1 MSKLMVSP
9 LHDRISHRRGLLAI
23 SPIIVFLAFYLVVS
37 IIMGDFYKMPI
48 AVALVIA
55 SMWAVA
61 IFRGKTLSQ
70 RIEIFSKEAGS
81 SNVLYM
87 VWIFVLAGAFAM
99 LAQKLGA
106 VEATVSLTLKYLPP
120 EFVVPGIFIAA
131 CFISVSIGTSVGTV
145 VALTPLAV
153 ELAQTSG
160 GDVPFFVAVVLGGA
174 FFGDNLSFI
183 SDTTIAA
190 TRTQGCQMNEKFK
203 ANLWIAL
210 PAAVATLI
218 LYVVMGARVDN
229 IAITQEI
236 NPVLILPYL
245 IIIITAVMGINVT
258 VVLAFGIVSA
268 MLIAIINGYAIFDL
282 FGFMGQGI
290 DSMGN
295 LIIITLLAAGMLGLI
310 KAAGGINYLL
320 QLLSSR
326 IFGVRGGQASIAVIV
341 SLVNMCTANN
351 TVAIITVGSLSKQIA
366 SRFGIS
372 PRKTASLLDTCSCI
386 TQCLIPYGAQ
396 TLLATLLAEIS
407 PVEPFKYLYYPWILA
422 FAVALSIIFTCKSVK
437 KTKKQGGECNFLDE
451 NSSKG
456 V

>member
-1 MSKLMVSP
+1 MGSP
-9 LHDRISHRRGLLAI
+9 LHERVSHGRGLLAI
-23 SPIIVFLAFYLVVS
+23 SPIIVFLALYLVVS
-37 IIMGDFYKMPI
+37 IVMGDFYKMPI

-61 IFRGKTLSQ
+61 MFRGKSLAQ
-70 RIEIFSKEAGS
+70 RIEIFSKEAGGT
-81 SNVLYM
+81 NVLYM

-99 LAQKLGA
+99 LAEKIGA
-106 VEATVSLTLKYLPP
+106 VEATVNITLKYLPP
-120 EFVVPGIFIAA
+120 EFVVPGIFLAA

-210 PAAVATLI
+210 PAAIASLI
-218 LYVVMGARVDN
+218 VYVVIGTRVEN
-229 IAITQEI
+229 VAVTQDI

-245 IIIITAVMGINVT
+245 IIIITAVIGINVT
-258 VVLAFGIVSA
+258 VVLALGIVSA
-268 MLIAIINGYAIFDL
+268 LLIALINGYALFDL

-326 IFGVRGGQASIAVIV
+326 ISGSRGGQACIAIIV

-396 TLLATLLAEIS
+396 TLLACQLAKIA
-407 PVEPFKYLYYPWILA
+407 PAEPFQYLYYPWALGVM
-422 FAVALSIIFTCKSVK
+422 VAISIIFTRKSVK
-437 KTKKQGGECNFLDE
+437 KVEK
-451 NSSKG
+451 
-456 V
+456 

>member
-1 MSKLMVSP
+1 MVSP

-99 LAQKLGA
+99 LAQKVGA
-106 VEATVSLTLKYLPP
+106 VEATVNLTLKYLPP

-396 TLLATLLAEIS
+396 TLLATQLAEIS

-437 KTKKQGGECNFLDE
+437 KVKK
-451 NSSKG
+451 
-456 V
+456 